1 MSNPIIDLIYL
12 QNTYTTFM
20 EAQQRPNNRPRP
32 LIPVHD
38 IIYSLQ
44 HNLVSSL
51 PLVFRRGT
59 LGVIATSGEFFGRG
73 CR

>member
-1 MSNPIIDLIYL
+1 
-12 QNTYTTFM
+12 M
-20 EAQQRPNNRPRP
+20 EAQQRPNNRPRA